1 MSSSH
6 RAGVFNSSG
15 IDWTPR
21 ASLARLRET
30 PSSLQVGEG
39 FLIEQWRLKQHR
51 EQRGIVARS
60 DGSSGLSSLQKRKRE
75 LVHYQYVKNILK
87 NPQNIRAISK
97 FPQVTKETLTHTT

>member
-39 FLIEQWRLKQHR
+39 FLVEQWRLKQHR
-51 EQRGIVARS
+51 EQRRIVARS
-60 DGSSGLSSLQKRKRE
+60 DGGSGLAVIPTEEEKRVSPLSICVE
-75 LVHYQYVKNILK
+75 YLEESTEH
-87 NPQNIRAISK
+87 
-97 FPQVTKETLTHTT
+97 